1 MRGWRFSTPESA
13 YSMESLMVL
22 PFIVAQ
28 RHFIEGITLTGIKG

>member
-22 PFIVAQ
+22 PFILPSAISSKAS
-28 RHFIEGITLTGIKG
+28 H